1 MRPIRYYKT
10 NDPLTESIARSNLAE
25 LVSKDEEYTAIANA
39 EGKNYYKWNTELMT
53 LFIYENGIEDNDEVP
68 GIWKFISHWL
78 ALTLKFVEDEKIQY
92 YAKEFYE
99 GRIHYLDEYLGETI
113 YHHMYRSASPY
124 LLAIYYTYLL
134 KRNEDLPEYIGHLKD
149 AYWMMYTDPIYHKI
163 PNEDGTKLIE
173 VSREETKKYNGEW
186 KSPEEHEKALKKLD
200 EFLAKRR
207 NENK

>member
-1 MRPIRYYKT
+1 
-10 NDPLTESIARSNLAE
+10 
-25 LVSKDEEYTAIANA
+25 
-39 EGKNYYKWNTELMT
+39 
-53 LFIYENGIEDNDEVP
+53 
-68 GIWKFISHWL
+68 
-78 ALTLKFVEDEKIQY
+78 
-92 YAKEFYE
+92 
-99 GRIHYLDEYLGETI
+99 
-113 YHHMYRSASPY
+113 MYRSASPY

>member
-25 LVSKDEEYTAIANA
+25 LIAKDEEYTTIANA

-68 GIWKFISHWL
+68 GIWKFVSHWL

-99 GRIHYLDEYLGETI
+99 GRIHYLDEYLGKTI
-113 YHHMYRSASPY
+113 YHYMYKGACPY
-124 LLAIYYTYLL
+124 LLAIYRIYL
-134 KRNEDLPEYIGHLKD
+134 RNKNEELPEYIRHLKD
-149 AYWMMYTDPIYHKI
+149 AYWMMYSNTICGKI
-163 PNEDGTKLIE
+163 PNEDGTKLIGVSNEE
-173 VSREETKKYNGEW
+173 VKKYNGEW
-186 KSPEEHEKALKKLD
+186 ISQERKKEIAEITRRILEEND
-200 EFLAKRR
+200 
-207 NENK
+207 